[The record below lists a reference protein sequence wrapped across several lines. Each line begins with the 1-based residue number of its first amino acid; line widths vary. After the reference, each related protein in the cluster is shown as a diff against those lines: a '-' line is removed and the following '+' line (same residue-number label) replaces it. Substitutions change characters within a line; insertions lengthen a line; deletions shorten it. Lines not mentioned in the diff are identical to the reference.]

1 MGSANSVCNFGVND
15 KNQFDADFSEEYN
28 QYGQVKKQNVLNN
41 FIQQVAH
48 SKKDDRFYLK
58 STEHQ
63 QIQSAIIKRKNS
75 LRNNQKEFN
84 NGNVKVVLF

>member
-41 FIQQVAH
+41 FI
-48 SKKDDRFYLK
+48 
-58 STEHQ
+58 
-63 QIQSAIIKRKNS
+63 
-75 LRNNQKEFN
+75 
-84 NGNVKVVLF
+84 